1 MGLLS
6 GSSKYKTIIIGC
18 FMGLAMGWV
27 AMMAQSPPCASA
39 DATCPVGSTS
49 LFSGNIGVQGG
60 TAYTATFDL
69 ASTTADIIIKFPDA
83 SDTLVARDTTDTL
96 TNKTLTAPKI
106 NTSVVLKTTGH
117 DVTIDWDNPAQAR
130 TYTFPDSDYP
140 TSGIVLTNATQTL
153 TNKTISGGS
162 HTFDGLQVNGN
173 ISATGNLTLTGL
185 ASSVSAYSL
194 SIDRVELEEDGFLRW
209 GGLGSTPVI
218 QDVTTASDYFQFN
231 IPTDKRYIFGI
242 NDVTQLSLNKDG
254 NLMLSNQHTQ
264 ADYNWWSGNSAF
276 QIGSSGALYSGT
288 GDAGTQ
294 SMIMSV
300 NLVQR
305 SVGDWA
311 MHDGYGAQI
320 DLQAGKLTFR
330 NTDSVTAGSQFS
342 VSTQFQIG
350 TSGSVDMFDNNLY
363 NTGHANSQWKNG
375 DMIVAG
381 STNTS
386 LALRKED
393 AGTGSLKFL
402 NGAVEEW
409 RIWNGNTEAW
419 LGFSSDG
426 GGTNKMVI
434 LDGGNVGIGIND
446 PDHLLEVTNDGGGS
460 LLKLERTGANAFG
473 NDGTASFNIGG
484 ADPAFNMVV
493 AGTSGDFT
501 IATGG
506 SEQLRL
512 DNTGTLYLKDNSLYD
527 VGHAESRWIGGIITV
542 GNSGNQAQI
551 QLIGS
556 STDTSYPVAVLAD
569 GNDMYL
575 TAGGASNNPKGIHI
589 DDDGMI
595 RMKSN
600 VALQN
605 NSLYDVGHGDSLWSS
620 TGLTVGGT
628 YGWTIGNPTNEQ
640 RISHIVDGWSTGV
653 DVFSFLTDT
662 NSWASIHVANI
673 QANGDVLPNDNYNS
687 GSPDDLGSPSKI
699 WQFVHG
705 SQFHTAEFEIADH
718 SNSYLNIMSGHST
731 NSGMVFQTSGNANK
745 LGYILGQHSSGGGL
759 DMLGFLDDT
768 GNWAFNVITEAG
780 TGDDYAGK
788 TAVFYGNARPDAD
801 AGSNL
806 GSATK
811 RWLGVYSSRVFNADG
826 NAGAPSYTFANDTNS
841 GMYRRTTD
849 TLSFSSGGTYRA
861 EFASGGDLHIGTTG
875 AVINNS
881 SMVHIKAPTSYMGL
895 TVWSQ
900 SSGWTALGV
909 RNSSSGCTQSNNTE
923 CYAVAFYDSGS
934 NLIGSIRIDDVT
946 DSVRYLTTSD
956 YRLKENETAL
966 TGALDNIL
974 ALKPYTYN
982 YISDSNNTPVSGFF
996 AHEVADYIP
1005 QAISGVKDEVW
1016 GSDGPFEAGTA
1027 KYQQIDY
1034 GKMVP
1039 MLVGAIQELEERVAE
1054 LEDGQGN

>member
-1 MGLLS
+1 MG
-6 GSSKYKTIIIGC
+6 
-18 FMGLAMGWV
+18 
-27 AMMAQSPPCASA
+27 
-39 DATCPVGSTS
+39 
-49 LFSGNIGVQGG
+49 
-60 TAYTATFDL
+60 
-69 ASTTADIIIKFPDA
+69 
-83 SDTLVARDTTDTL
+83 
-96 TNKTLTAPKI
+96 
-106 NTSVVLKTTGH
+106 
-117 DVTIDWDNPAQAR
+117 
-130 TYTFPDSDYP
+130 
-140 TSGIVLTNATQTL
+140 
-153 TNKTISGGS
+153 
-162 HTFDGLQVNGN
+162 
-173 ISATGNLTLTGL
+173 
-185 ASSVSAYSL
+185 
-194 SIDRVELEEDGFLRW
+194 RV
-209 GGLGSTPVI
+209 GSTPVI

-527 VGHAESRWIGGIITV
+527 VGHAESRWIGG
-542 GNSGNQAQI
+542 
-551 QLIGS
+551 
-556 STDTSYPVAVLAD
+556 
-569 GNDMYL
+569 
-575 TAGGASNNPKGIHI
+575 
-589 DDDGMI
+589 
-595 RMKSN
+595 
-600 VALQN
+600 
-605 NSLYDVGHGDSLWSS
+605 
-620 TGLTVGGT
+620 
-628 YGWTIGNPTNEQ
+628 
-640 RISHIVDGWSTGV
+640 
-653 DVFSFLTDT
+653 
-662 NSWASIHVANI
+662 
-673 QANGDVLPNDNYNS
+673 
-687 GSPDDLGSPSKI
+687 
-699 WQFVHG
+699 
-705 SQFHTAEFEIADH
+705 
-718 SNSYLNIMSGHST
+718 
-731 NSGMVFQTSGNANK
+731 
-745 LGYILGQHSSGGGL
+745 
-759 DMLGFLDDT
+759 
-768 GNWAFNVITEAG
+768 
-780 TGDDYAGK
+780 
-788 TAVFYGNARPDAD
+788 
-801 AGSNL
+801 
-806 GSATK
+806 
-811 RWLGVYSSRVFNADG
+811 
-826 NAGAPSYTFANDTNS
+826 
-841 GMYRRTTD
+841 
-849 TLSFSSGGTYRA
+849 
-861 EFASGGDLHIGTTG
+861 
-875 AVINNS
+875 
-881 SMVHIKAPTSYMGL
+881 
-895 TVWSQ
+895 
-900 SSGWTALGV
+900 
-909 RNSSSGCTQSNNTE
+909 
-923 CYAVAFYDSGS
+923 
-934 NLIGSIRIDDVT
+934 
-946 DSVRYLTTSD
+946 
-956 YRLKENETAL
+956 
-966 TGALDNIL
+966 
-974 ALKPYTYN
+974 
-982 YISDSNNTPVSGFF
+982 
-996 AHEVADYIP
+996 
-1005 QAISGVKDEVW
+1005 
-1016 GSDGPFEAGTA
+1016 
-1027 KYQQIDY
+1027 
-1034 GKMVP
+1034 
-1039 MLVGAIQELEERVAE
+1039 
-1054 LEDGQGN
+1054 